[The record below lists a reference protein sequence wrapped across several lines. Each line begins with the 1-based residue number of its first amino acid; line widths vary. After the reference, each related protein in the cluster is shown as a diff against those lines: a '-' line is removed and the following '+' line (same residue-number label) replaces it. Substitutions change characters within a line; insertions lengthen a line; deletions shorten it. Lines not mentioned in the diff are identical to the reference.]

1 MIRTVIAFALATVAT
16 GCAPAV
22 SNNLGSSSATESSL
36 TAPGNKKPRTLSGT
50 GRLLVAHP
58 S

>member
-1 MIRTVIAFALATVAT
+1 MHTSFA
-16 GCAPAV
+16 AV
-22 SNNLGSSSATESSL
+22 TSVLVNGEM
-36 TAPGNKKPRTLSGT
+36 PDNKKPRTLSGT